1 LEDLVIDPTPDRVE
15 AACVAIDSY
24 LAGNL
29 SAAACA
35 ATIEWIPTTHPARGS
50 ADEVRVIAAK
60 IRKGNAKEPTL
71 RSFCEQLRAGK
82 AAMMSGWY
90 PLAKVPVWDPGAP

>member
-1 LEDLVIDPTPDRVE
+1 MIDLTPDRVE
-15 AACVAIDSY
+15 AACVAIDSM

-35 ATIEWIPTTHPARGS
+35 AILEWIPLTHGMRGG
-50 ADEVRVIAAK
+50 ADEVRVMAAK
-60 IRKGNAKEPTL
+60 IRGGNVKEATL

-90 PLAKVPVWDPGAP
+90 PLAKMPVWNPGGAE

>member
-1 LEDLVIDPTPDRVE
+1 MIDPTPDRVE
-15 AACVAIDSY
+15 AACVAIDSM
-24 LAGNL
+24 LSGNL

-35 ATIEWIPTTHPARGS
+35 AILEWVPLPHPSRGG
-50 ADEVRVIAAK
+50 ADEVRAK
-60 IRKGNAKEPTL
+60 ADEIRKGTATEATL